1 MNDEKSRENE
11 MLAAVFAAVS
21 NTGSEKE
28 GDSIAAS
35 ENGNEKSRRAE
46 VEAEAEVEKAT
57 EEANAETI
65 EEIVNEVDEVGIKP
79 EDEKSDT
86 AEEAELKPFE
96 PKAVKPGRFISPAE
110 AGIRQ
115 ASEAPS
121 KAATAKTQ
129 ENETADAAAAEN
141 NTAATANTEADT
153 SSESEEKPAYADE
166 ADTTSEEGIL
176 SEATEA
182 YDEQLTYYAERAE
195 CLSEEDIRAAVANPM
210 FALFAR
216 GKNQPFDEICRDFL
230 RMTVSTHDAGSR
242 RMVTPA
248 GSSAVNRDVALSDR
262 QRKLAREYG
271 MSYREYYDLING
283 IPTKIYK

>member
-1 MNDEKSRENE
+1 MNNEKNRENE
-11 MLAAVFAAVS
+11 MLAAVSAAVS
-21 NTGSEKE
+21 DIGSEKE

-46 VEAEAEVEKAT
+46 VEAEAEKAT
-57 EEANAETI
+57 QEANAEAI
-65 EEIVNEVDEVGIKP
+65 EESVNEVEKVGIKP
-79 EDEKSDT
+79 EDETSDT

-115 ASEAPS
+115 SSEAPS

-129 ENETADAAAAEN
+129 ENETADTEVAEN
-141 NTAATANTEADT
+141 NPTAAANAEADT
-153 SSESEEKPAYADE
+153 SAESEEKPAYADE
-166 ADTTSEEGIL
+166 ADTTSEEGSM

-195 CLSEEDIRAAVANPM
+195 RLSEEDIRAAVANPM

-283 IPTKIYK
+283 IPTKLYK

>member
-1 MNDEKSRENE
+1 MNDEKNRENE

-21 NTGSEKE
+21 DTGSEKE

-46 VEAEAEVEKAT
+46 VEAEAEKAT
-57 EEANAETI
+57 QEANAEAI
-65 EEIVNEVDEVGIKP
+65 EESVNEVEKVGIKP
-79 EDEKSDT
+79 EDETSDT

-115 ASEAPS
+115 SSEAPS

-129 ENETADAAAAEN
+129 ENETADTEVAEN
-141 NTAATANTEADT
+141 NPTAAANAEADT
-153 SSESEEKPAYADE
+153 SAESEEKPAYADE
-166 ADTTSEEGIL
+166 ADTTSEEGSM

-195 CLSEEDIRAAVANPM
+195 RLSEEDIRAAVANPM

-283 IPTKIYK
+283 IPTKLYK

>member
-1 MNDEKSRENE
+1 MNNEKNRENE
-11 MLAAVFAAVS
+11 MLAAVSAAVS
-21 NTGSEKE
+21 DTGSEKE

-35 ENGNEKSRRAE
+35 ENGNEKSSRAE
-46 VEAEAEVEKAT
+46 VEAEAEKAT
-57 EEANAETI
+57 EEANAEAI
-65 EEIVNEVDEVGIKP
+65 EESVNEAEEVGIKP
-79 EDEKSDT
+79 KDETFDT

-110 AGIRQ
+110 TGIRQ
-115 ASEAPS
+115 SSEAPS
-121 KAATAKTQ
+121 KAAKAKTQ
-129 ENETADAAAAEN
+129 ENETADTEVAEN
-141 NTAATANTEADT
+141 NPTAAANAEADT
-153 SSESEEKPAYADE
+153 SAESEEKPAYADE
-166 ADTTSEEGIL
+166 ADTTSEEGSM

-195 CLSEEDIRAAVANPM
+195 RLSEEDIRAAVANPM
-210 FALFAR
+210 FAFFAR

-230 RMTVSTHDAGSR
+230 RMTVSTHDVGSR

-283 IPTKIYK
+283 IPTKLYK

>member
-1 MNDEKSRENE
+1 MNDEKNRENE
-11 MLAAVFAAVS
+11 MLAAVSAAVS
-21 NTGSEKE
+21 DTGSEKE

-46 VEAEAEVEKAT
+46 VEAEAEKAT
-57 EEANAETI
+57 QEANAEAI
-65 EEIVNEVDEVGIKP
+65 EESVNEAEEVGIKP
-79 EDEKSDT
+79 EDETSDT

-96 PKAVKPGRFISPAE
+96 PKAVKHGRFISPAE

-115 ASEAPS
+115 SSEAPS
-121 KAATAKTQ
+121 KAATPKTQ
-129 ENETADAAAAEN
+129 ENETADTEVAENNPAAAAN
-141 NTAATANTEADT
+141 AEADT
-153 SSESEEKPAYADE
+153 SAESEEKPAYADE
-166 ADTTSEEGIL
+166 AYTTSEEGSM

-195 CLSEEDIRAAVANPM
+195 RLSEEDIRAAVANPM

-230 RMTVSTHDAGSR
+230 RMTVSTHDVGSR

-283 IPTKIYK
+283 IPTKLYK

>member
-1 MNDEKSRENE
+1 MNNEKNRENE
-11 MLAAVFAAVS
+11 MLAAVSAAVS
-21 NTGSEKE
+21 DIGSEKE

-46 VEAEAEVEKAT
+46 VEAEAEKAT
-57 EEANAETI
+57 QEANAEAI
-65 EEIVNEVDEVGIKP
+65 EESVNEVEKVGIKP
-79 EDEKSDT
+79 EDETSDT

-110 AGIRQ
+110 AGIWQ
-115 ASEAPS
+115 SSEAPS

-129 ENETADAAAAEN
+129 ENETADTEVAEN
-141 NTAATANTEADT
+141 NPTAAANAEADT
-153 SSESEEKPAYADE
+153 SAESEEKPAYADE
-166 ADTTSEEGIL
+166 ADTTSEEGSM

-195 CLSEEDIRAAVANPM
+195 RLSEEDIRAAVANPM

-283 IPTKIYK
+283 IPTKLYK

>member
-1 MNDEKSRENE
+1 MNDEKNRENE

-21 NTGSEKE
+21 DTGSEKE
-28 GDSIAAS
+28 GNSIAAS
-35 ENGNEKSRRAE
+35 ENGNEKSRRVE
-46 VEAEAEVEKAT
+46 VEAEVEKAT
-57 EEANAETI
+57 EEANAEAI
-65 EEIVNEVDEVGIKP
+65 EEIVNEVEEVGINP

-121 KAATAKTQ
+121 KAATAKAQ

-166 ADTTSEEGIL
+166 ADTTSDEGSL
-176 SEATEA
+176 S

-195 CLSEEDIRAAVANPM
+195 RLSEEDIRAAVANPL

-248 GSSAVNRDVALSDR
+248 GFSAVNRDVSLSDR

-283 IPTKIYK
+283 IPTKLYK